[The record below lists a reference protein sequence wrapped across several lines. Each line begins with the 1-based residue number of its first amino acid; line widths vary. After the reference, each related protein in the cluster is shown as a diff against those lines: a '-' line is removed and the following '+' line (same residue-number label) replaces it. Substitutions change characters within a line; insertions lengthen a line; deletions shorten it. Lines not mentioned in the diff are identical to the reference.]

1 MLDRLI
7 CIGMV
12 CPYLL
17 DVPGGVQSHV
27 LDLAETMIELGHK
40 VSVLAPA
47 DQRAP
52 QPRYVVAA
60 GRALPLP
67 YNGSIARLSFGPLA
81 ASRVA
86 RWLRNNQF
94 DVVHVHEPFT
104 PSLSM
109 LAVMAAR
116 DIPLVATFHSAVSRS
131 KAMLATAPLLHE
143 VLERVTA
150 RIAVSPV
157 ARKVQ
162 VEHLG
167 KDAWIIPNGVS
178 VSRYANAALL
188 PGWPLVGRSV
198 GFLGR
203 FTEPRKGFP
212 TLLEAF
218 EKLVVCHPDVYLV
231 IAGPSNYG
239 QAMAKAS
246 TELAERVKFLGLLSE
261 ADKARFLKSVDIYVA
276 PNTGG
281 ESFGMILTEAMAAG
295 TAIVASDL
303 PSFRSILNEG
313 EAGMLF
319 PPGNATELAK
329 VLSQLL
335 SDDERRRELSVRA
348 KNAVA
353 RYDWSVVAREILEVY
368 SVAIAANRRD
378 AG

>member
-1 MLDRLI
+1 
-7 CIGMV
+7 
-12 CPYLL
+12 
-17 DVPGGVQSHV
+17 
-27 LDLAETMIELGHK
+27 
-40 VSVLAPA
+40 
-47 DQRAP
+47 
-52 QPRYVVAA
+52 
-60 GRALPLP
+60 
-67 YNGSIARLSFGPLA
+67 
-81 ASRVA
+81 
-86 RWLRNNQF
+86 
-94 DVVHVHEPFT
+94 
-104 PSLSM
+104 
-109 LAVMAAR
+109 
-116 DIPLVATFHSAVSRS
+116 
-131 KAMLATAPLLHE
+131 
-143 VLERVTA
+143 
-150 RIAVSPV
+150 
-157 ARKVQ
+157 
-162 VEHLG
+162 
-167 KDAWIIPNGVS
+167 
-178 VSRYANAALL
+178 
-188 PGWPLVGRSV
+188 
-198 GFLGR
+198 
-203 FTEPRKGFP
+203 
-212 TLLEAF
+212 LLEAF